1 MTRGATG
8 HITSHTS
15 RLTLHVSRF
24 TSGVWR
30 LTSHVSRLTLL
41 TCEWVDRVGR
51 ANHTADLA
59 SAVGVCRDLVA
70 GLIFLARTGAMC
82 RITNAP

>member
-15 RLTLHVSRF
+15 RLTLHV
-24 TSGVWR
+24 WR
-30 LTSHVSRLTLL
+30 LASDVSRLTLL

>member
-15 RLTLHVSRF
+15 RLTLHAS
-24 TSGVWR
+24 R